1 VKYIDIYRK
10 HLAEFQNAAS
20 AGWKLG
26 QKKVLNER
34 QVGEVE
40 ILGYKP
46 GGFAEACLREAVELS
61 GLTFRDPGTILK
73 NKLPET
79 TKKRYLLPDGYI
91 PELDCYLESKNYSF
105 GSQGTAN
112 EKLFGF
118 LFKLSMYDK
127 PCILVFAGEHELKL
141 HDECKLIWSVFHDD
155 PIYKGVT
162 FSRDILEM
170 RDAKKLFLANLS
182 TLSADIP
189 RIKRQLNR

>member
-1 VKYIDIYRK
+1 MKYLEIYRK
-10 HLAEFQNAAS
+10 HLAEFQDVVEAGGKTKQKRAS
-20 AGWKLG
+20 NK
-26 QKKVLNER
+26 R
-34 QVGEVE
+34 QVEEVKS
-40 ILGYKP
+40 LGSKP
-46 GGFAEACLREAVELS
+46 GMFAEVCMKEAVELS
-61 GLTFRDPGTILK
+61 GLTFSESGPVRVDFY
-73 NKLPET
+73 ET
-79 TKKRYLLPDGYI
+79 TQKQRFQPDGYI
-91 PELDCYLESKNYSF
+91 PELGCYLESKNYSF
-105 GSQGTAN
+105 GSSGTAN

-127 PCILVFAGEHELKL
+127 PCILVFAGEHELKM

-182 TLSADIP
+182 TLSADIS